1 MSRKLFLNGLAA
13 AAAIMMCAA
22 PVVAAPMATRE
33 ELVAQV
39 RAAETAFAATMAA
52 RDHAAFGSF
61 LAEDTVFFGAN
72 GPLRGAA
79 TVMEAWKRFYTGPGG
94 ALLVEA
100 RYRGSARLRHAGP
113 DRRPG
118 VRPAGPAH
126 RRLQHH
132 LAARARRPL
141 ARGVR
146 PGQRRLRPGDRPLRR
161 AGPSQAHF
169 QLSQTVPSAPA
180 MGHFHGT
187 LLGVF
192 RQPERDTP

>member
-22 PVVAAPMATRE
+22 PVVAAPMASRE

-79 TVMEAWKRFYTGPGG
+79 TVMEAWKRFYTGPVAPFSWKPDTVEVLDSGTL
-94 ALLVEA
+94 ALT
-100 RYRGSARLRHAGP
+100 AGP
-113 DRRPG
+113 VFDPQGRHIADFSTIWRLEPDGRWRVVFDRG
-118 VRPAGPAH
+118 NDVC
-126 RRLQHH
+126 
-132 LAARARRPL
+132 
-141 ARGVR
+141 
-146 PGQRRLRPGDRPLRR
+146 
-161 AGPSQAHF
+161 
-169 QLSQTVPSAPA
+169 APA
-180 MGHFHGT
+180 TG
-187 LLGVF
+187 
-192 RQPERDTP
+192 P